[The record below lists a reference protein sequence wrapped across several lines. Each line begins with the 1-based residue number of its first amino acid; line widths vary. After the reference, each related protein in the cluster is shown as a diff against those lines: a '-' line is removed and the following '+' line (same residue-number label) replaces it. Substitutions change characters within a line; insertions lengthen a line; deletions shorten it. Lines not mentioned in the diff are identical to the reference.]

1 MQERENIPIL
11 FENLKPK
18 KMKTIVPNNRLIN
31 GLLLIVSVLLFSL
44 NLQAQ
49 TGVTTN
55 AKLNFSA
62 DPVLI
67 SGTKNQEGAKYK
79 YENVAPGLDAIL
91 SIDSLVGGATI
102 KTVDD
107 NTGKNGGYI
116 EGLQPQIT
124 SGPDIGYSYAIFTI
138 SFKTTGTNVDQKL
151 DTFSLTALDIDG
163 TETLKEFDQI
173 SLGTG
178 ATAWY
183 MGSNPTISL
192 TQVGAGTF
200 KGINTDGITRNGVDT
215 SVKSNMFTVTNINVS
230 SFTAKL
236 GILNDRSTKTLRLFS
251 IYMQGFDYPDMA
263 VMPVTLQS
271 FTTTLN
277 NNNEVNVNWTTA
289 TQNNVS
295 HFEVQR
301 SIDGKNFSEAG
312 LVFSDGNSTKAINY
326 SLTDNIS
333 SIKANLIYY
342 RLCTVDLDGK
352 LQYSD
357 IRTIR
362 ISQTAD
368 QNISIVTYPNP
379 VTNQLRVT
387 IPSTWQDK
395 SVSYELYNAYGQLSK
410 RVEEGSSSQT
420 ETINVSKLTTGMY
433 IVKVICEGQSSVQK
447 ILKF

>member
-1 MQERENIPIL
+1 
-11 FENLKPK
+11 
-18 KMKTIVPNNRLIN
+18 MKTIVPSNRLIN
-31 GLLLIVSVLLFSL
+31 SLLIIVSVLLFSL

-55 AKLNFSA
+55 TTLNFSA
-62 DPVLI
+62 DPVLVA
-67 SGTKNQEGAKYK
+67 GTNNKAGAKYK

-91 SIDSLVGGATI
+91 SIDSLAGGATI
-102 KTVDD
+102 NTIDD

-124 SGPDIGYSYAIFTI
+124 SGPSVGYSYAVFTI
-138 SFKTTGTNVDQKL
+138 SLKITGTDVDQKL

-163 TETLKEFDQI
+163 TKTLKEFDQI

-192 TQVGAGTF
+192 TRVGAGTF
-200 KGINTDGITRNGVDT
+200 MGINTDGVTRNGVDT
-215 SVKSNMFTVTNINVS
+215 SAKSNMFTITNTNVS

-236 GILNDRSTKTLRLFS
+236 GILNDHSTKTLRLFS
-251 IYMQGFDYPDMA
+251 IYMKGFDYPDMA
-263 VMPVTLQS
+263 VMPITLQS

-277 NNNEVNVNWTTA
+277 NNTEVNVKWTTV
-289 TQNNVS
+289 TQSNVS
-295 HFEVQR
+295 HFVVQR
-301 SIDGKNFSEAG
+301 SIDGKNFNEAG
-312 LVFSDGNSTKAINY
+312 IVFSNGNSTKAVNY

-333 SIKANLIYY
+333 PVKANLIYY
-342 RLCTVDLDGK
+342 RLCTVDLDGR

-357 IRTIR
+357 IRTVR
-362 ISQTAD
+362 ISQTAA

-379 VTNQLRVT
+379 SSNELRVT
-387 IPSTWQDK
+387 IPFTWQNK
-395 SVSYELYNAYGQLSK
+395 RVSYELYNVYGQLSK

-420 ETINVSKLTTGMY
+420 ETINVSKLPTGMY
-433 IVKVICEGQSSVQK
+433 IMKVICEGQSFIQK
-447 ILKF
+447 VIKF